1 MLLRR
6 EPNDYRGLSRTLR
19 LSGPLR
25 GDISGRASL
34 AFKIFLAVLALSTTA
49 LLVRWST
56 EQIPPADASAVTTE
70 PAALTITV
78 AAVKRESWVQAV
90 NASGPVM
97 PWQESVIGS
106 QLNGLLLSSI
116 DVDVGDVVKKG
127 QVLARFDDTLLRA
140 DADRLSASLSR
151 AEAEA
156 LQASRDA
163 ARAESLRG
171 IGALSEQSILA
182 SITQSQVA
190 ATIVKSAQAELRAK
204 QVELSYTVLRASDD
218 GVISERTATVGTVTE
233 SGQAL
238 FKLIRQ
244 QRLEWRGEVSAAQL
258 AGIKQGQT
266 VALQLPDGA
275 SATAIIRQVSP
286 ALNADSRMAVVY
298 ADIQP
303 GSNARAGMY
312 AAGRIGL
319 TESEALIVPSSSI
332 VVRDGRSYAFVVAR
346 QGDTGRVSARAVNV
360 GRREGRFVE
369 VVSGLSE
376 GMDVAENG
384 AGFLADGNVVRIA
397 RSVTPASTQARAA
410 GVAQ

>member
-1 MLLRR
+1 MSPRR
-6 EPNDYRGLSRTLR
+6 EPTDYRYVYKG
-19 LSGPLR
+19 
-25 GDISGRASL
+25 
-34 AFKIFLAVLALSTTA
+34 FLAVLALSATA
-49 LLVRWST
+49 LLAIALTRAST
-56 EQIPPADASAVTTE
+56 HAAEAE

-78 AAVKRESWVQAV
+78 AKVRRESWVQTV
-90 NASGPVM
+90 TASGPVL

-106 QLNGLLLSSI
+106 QLNGLLLASMA
-116 DVDVGDVVKKG
+116 VDVGDVVKKG

-140 DADRLSASLSR
+140 EVDRLSASLSR

-156 LQASRDA
+156 VQASRDA

-218 GVISERTATVGTVTE
+218 GVISERTATVGAVMQA
-233 SGQAL
+233 GQAL

-244 QRLEWRGEVSAAQL
+244 QRLEWRGEVSAVQL
-258 AGIKQGQT
+258 KGISKGQA

-275 SATAIIRQVSP
+275 SATATIRQVAP
-286 ALNADSRMAVVY
+286 TLNADSRMALVY
-298 ADIQP
+298 ADIHP

-312 AAGRIGL
+312 AAGKIGL
-319 TESEALIVPSSSI
+319 TESPALVVPSSSI
-332 VVRDGRSYAFVVAR
+332 VVRDGRSYAFVVDR
-346 QGDTGRVSARAVNV
+346 NNDTGRVSARAVDS
-360 GRREGRFVE
+360 GRREGRLIE
-369 VVSGLSE
+369 IVSGLSE

-384 AGFLADGNVVRIA
+384 AGFLADGDLVRIA
-397 RSVTPASTQARAA
+397 KPIGPSVSAAR
-410 GVAQ
+410 